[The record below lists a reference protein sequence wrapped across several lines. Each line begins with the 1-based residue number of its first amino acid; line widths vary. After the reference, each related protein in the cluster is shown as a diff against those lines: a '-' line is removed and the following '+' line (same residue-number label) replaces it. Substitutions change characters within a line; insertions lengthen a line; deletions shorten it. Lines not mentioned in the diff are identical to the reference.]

1 MENKIPYQRF
11 RGEEYD
17 MGGDTF
23 GEMQSVSIEYLQ
35 GLSRNELDAIP
46 MAWLYDWAHVS
57 GLAGYKDVQDWLE
70 SVLERREK
78 PRALQIS
85 LKQNAIVFIGCI
97 DRRNKYYLK
106 YKTGKKVCELYK
118 GFCFVN
124 GKRFTLTDKQ
134 MGQFR
139 KAYYKFKDDLEKA
152 KNNQDGFH
160 SVAKDGITV
169 FFRRLPNFEYQFIS
183 QFANG
188 DIRQDKMIIAIS
200 RVEFNFLGLVK
211 SNKTHWW
218 SSVDDC
224 QIDDDFILLHTDDE
238 YLNKEIKY
246 ICNKATKEDMDY
258 LSSVDGFRRLY
269 VDKEKYDI
277 SDISVTK
284 IERIPL
290 TYFNR
295 TPRYTLYFTLENKEY
310 YSCDYYQGSDCILVR
325 CHAKSVGIQITK
337 ELKEVVDKMVI
348 DLPYDEQYDDVEHR
362 GKFFFATIR
371 NNNDNSSTLKYV
383 LKKFGLNYQEIC
395 STNHCDIGHSY
406 VVWDTAYRFE
416 SFQQIMLK
424 LNDMFKQR
432 SICLG
437 RYAKRKYHIS
447 LLCTDSIE
455 DVRYFEGSNY
465 ESANVVDALR
475 DFYATLV
482 PNWAS
487 ESITLGELQRSSGL
501 ASSETVNGGYVRAAL
516 FNLIM
521 KCDTI
526 QQLEE
531 GLKARFK

>member
-1 MENKIPYQRF
+1 
-11 RGEEYD
+11 
-17 MGGDTF
+17 
-23 GEMQSVSIEYLQ
+23 
-35 GLSRNELDAIP
+35 
-46 MAWLYDWAHVS
+46 
-57 GLAGYKDVQDWLE
+57 
-70 SVLERREK
+70 
-78 PRALQIS
+78 
-85 LKQNAIVFIGCI
+85 
-97 DRRNKYYLK
+97 
-106 YKTGKKVCELYK
+106 
-118 GFCFVN
+118 
-124 GKRFTLTDKQ
+124 
-134 MGQFR
+134 
-139 KAYYKFKDDLEKA
+139 
-152 KNNQDGFH
+152 
-160 SVAKDGITV
+160 
-169 FFRRLPNFEYQFIS
+169 
-183 QFANG
+183 
-188 DIRQDKMIIAIS
+188 
-200 RVEFNFLGLVK
+200 
-211 SNKTHWW
+211 
-218 SSVDDC
+218 
-224 QIDDDFILLHTDDE
+224 
-238 YLNKEIKY
+238 
-246 ICNKATKEDMDY
+246 
-258 LSSVDGFRRLY
+258 
-269 VDKEKYDI
+269 
-277 SDISVTK
+277 
-284 IERIPL
+284 
-290 TYFNR
+290 
-295 TPRYTLYFTLENKEY
+295 
-310 YSCDYYQGSDCILVR
+310 
-325 CHAKSVGIQITK
+325 
-337 ELKEVVDKMVI
+337 MVI

-362 GKFFFATIR
+362 EEFFFATIR

-465 ESANVVDALR
+465 ESANAVDALR

>member
-1 MENKIPYQRF
+1 MENKIPYNRF
-11 RGEEYD
+11 RGEAYD
-17 MGGDTF
+17 KDGDIF
-23 GEMQSVSIEYLQ
+23 GEMQAVSIEHLQ
-35 GLSRNELDAIP
+35 GLSRNELDYIP
-46 MAWLYDWAHVS
+46 MAWLYDWAKVN
-57 GLAGYKDVQDWLE
+57 GLAGCIDVQDWLV
-70 SVLERREK
+70 SLKERREK
-78 PRALQIS
+78 PRALQIPQ
-85 LKQNAIVFIGCI
+85 KQNTLVYIGYI
-97 DRRNKYYLK
+97 DGRNKFFLK

-118 GFCFVN
+118 GFCFVE
-124 GKRFTLTDKQ
+124 GKRFTLTEKQ
-134 MGQFR
+134 MWQFR
-139 KAYYKFKDDLEKA
+139 KTYYKFKRDLEKA

-160 SVAKDGITV
+160 YAKNDRLV
-169 FFRRLPNFEYQFIS
+169 VYFRRLQNFEYQFIS

-188 DIRQDKMIIAIS
+188 DIRHDKMIIANS
-200 RVEFNFLGLVK
+200 RVEFNFLGLERN
-211 SNKTHWW
+211 NKKLWW
-218 SSVDDC
+218 SNLDEP
-224 QIDDDFILLHTDDE
+224 QIDENFILFHTEDE

-277 SDISVTK
+277 NDISVTK
-284 IERIPL
+284 IERVPL

-310 YSCDYYQGSDCILVR
+310 YSCDYYQGSDCIFVR
-325 CHAKSVGIQITK
+325 CHAKSVEIQITK
-337 ELKEVVDKMVI
+337 ELKEVINKMVI

-362 GKFFFATIR
+362 EEFFFATIR

-465 ESANVVDALR
+465 ESANAVDALR